1 MKAVKFIFA
10 ATVAALVSSAAFAEG
25 WSVSGNYRGTA
36 EGFFQKILIDS
47 TGETYSE
54 TNQFQTYAYNGGYN
68 LGTYAG
74 FGANRLRFN
83 LNYDGELAGFT
94 FRYQS
99 GTDWISDSNIKF
111 AQAYLN
117 LVDGLVTLE
126 GGKLV
131 DNHTGTDGDIGYAI
145 ADGQFGVRLNVSP
158 VEGLDVNAVIAAP
171 DSGSG
176 DPTYGFAAK
185 YTNDKF
191 SLVAGYTPSAS
202 VLYAGASL
210 TVFEPVSAIG
220 ELVVNYD
227 TGALQLGET
236 VNVTLG
242 SLGFGIIAEEDKEY
256 RDADFTFTLKPYVSY
271 DLSGVVAEGLS
282 TGLDVAY
289 KYNGE
294 NNYSVKVTPEVTYK
308 VGAGAV
314 QLYYSFI
321 TSRTNTT
328 AHTNTS
334 VIGLAYKVNF

>member
-25 WSVSGNYRGTA
+25 WDVSGNYRGTA
-36 EGFFQKILIDS
+36 EGFFQKTLIDS

-54 TNQFQTYAYNGGYN
+54 DNRFQTYAYNGGYN

-83 LNYDGELAGFT
+83 LKYDGELAGFT
-94 FRYQS
+94 FRYDSANQWFI
-99 GTDWISDSNIKF
+99 TDNIKF

-126 GGKLV
+126 GGILV
-131 DNHTGTDGDIGYAI
+131 DNHTGTDGDIGFAI
-145 ADGQFGVRLNVSP
+145 ADGQSGVRLNISP
-158 VEGLDVNAVIAAP
+158 IEGLDINAVIA
-171 DSGSG
+171 GSG

-185 YTNDKF
+185 YTNNAF
-191 SLVAGYTPSAS
+191 SVVAGYTPSEN

-210 TVFEPVSAIG
+210 TAFEPVSAIG
-220 ELVVNYD
+220 EVVINHD
-227 TGALQLGET
+227 TGALTFGET

-242 SLGFGIIAEEDKEY
+242 SLGFGLIATEEKEDS
-256 RDADFTFTLKPYVSY
+256 DADFTFALYPYVSY

-321 TSRTNTT
+321 TSRTDTT
-328 AHTNTS
+328 AHTNTN

>member
-25 WSVSGNYRGTA
+25 WSVGGNYRGTA
-36 EGFFQKILIDS
+36 EGFFQKTLIDS

-54 TNQFQTYAYNGGYN
+54 TNQFQYAYNGGYN

-99 GTDWISDSNIKF
+99 GASWILESNIKF

-126 GGKLV
+126 GGILV

-145 ADGQFGVRLNVSP
+145 ADGKTGVRLNISP
-158 VEGLDVNAVIAAP
+158 IEGLDVNAVIAGKSTSA
-171 DSGSG
+171 G
-176 DPTYGFAAK
+176 DPIYGFAAK
-185 YTNDKF
+185 YTNNAF
-191 SLVAGYTPSAS
+191 SVVAGYTPSENE
-202 VLYAGASL
+202 LYAGASL
-210 TVFEPVSAIG
+210 TAFEPVSAIG
-220 ELVVNYD
+220 EVVINHD
-227 TGALQLGET
+227 TGALTFGET

-242 SLGFGIIAEEDKEY
+242 SLGFGFIATEAKKNS
-256 RDADFTFTLKPYVSY
+256 DADFTFALYPYVSY
-271 DLSGVVAEGLS
+271 DLSGVLAEGLS
-282 TGLDVAY
+282 AGLDVGY
-289 KYNGE
+289 DYTSE
-294 NNYSVKVTPEVTYK
+294 NHYALKITPEVTYK

-321 TSRTNTT
+321 TERETSVEHKNTN
-328 AHTNTS
+328 
-334 VIGLAYKVNF
+334 VIGLAYKVSF

>member
-25 WSVSGNYRGTA
+25 WDVSGNYRGTA
-36 EGFFQKILIDS
+36 EGKFLKTIVDS
-47 TGETYSE
+47 SDYTSE
-54 TNQFQTYAYNGGYN
+54 TSQFQTYKFNGGYN

-83 LNYDGELAGFT
+83 LKYDGELAGFT
-94 FRYQS
+94 FRYDTADIWFS
-99 GTDWISDSNIKF
+99 TEHVKF

-126 GGKLV
+126 GGILV

-145 ADGQFGVRLNVSP
+145 ADGKTGVRLNISP
-158 VEGLDVNAVIAAP
+158 IEGLDVNAVIAGKSTSA
-171 DSGSG
+171 G
-176 DPTYGFAAK
+176 DPIYGFAAK
-185 YTNDKF
+185 YTNNAF
-191 SLVAGYTPSAS
+191 SVVAGYTPSEKEI
-202 VLYAGASL
+202 YAGASL
-210 TVFEPVSAIG
+210 TAFEPVSAIG
-220 ELVVNYD
+220 EVVINHD
-227 TGALQLGET
+227 TGALTFGET

-242 SLGFGIIAEEDKEY
+242 SLGFGLIATEAKENS
-256 RDADFTFTLKPYVSY
+256 DANFTFALYPYVSY
-271 DLSGVVAEGLS
+271 DLSGVITEGLS

-289 KYNGE
+289 EYNGE

-321 TSRTNTT
+321 TERETSAEHKNTN
-328 AHTNTS
+328 
-334 VIGLAYKVNF
+334 VIGLAYKVSF